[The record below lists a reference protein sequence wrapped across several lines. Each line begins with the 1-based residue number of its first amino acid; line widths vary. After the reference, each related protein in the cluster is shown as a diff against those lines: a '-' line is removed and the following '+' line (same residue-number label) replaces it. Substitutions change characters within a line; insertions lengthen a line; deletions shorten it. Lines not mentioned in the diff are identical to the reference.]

1 MYASYVATW
10 LNYREYIRAK
20 IILVSNLMVIT
31 SPIGMN
37 IVICGVL
44 IVERMINIFG
54 IKLIYIAIY
63 IRFNY

>member
-1 MYASYVATW
+1 
-10 LNYREYIRAK
+10 
-20 IILVSNLMVIT
+20 MVIT

-54 IKLIYIAIY
+54 IELIYIVIY